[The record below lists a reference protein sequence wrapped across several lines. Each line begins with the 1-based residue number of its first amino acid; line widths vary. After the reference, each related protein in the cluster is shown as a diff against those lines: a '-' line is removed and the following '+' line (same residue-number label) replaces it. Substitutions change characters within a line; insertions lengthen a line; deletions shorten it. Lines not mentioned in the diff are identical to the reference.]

1 MTQYVV
7 YRHGRA
13 DAAQGADQ
21 GLPRKM
27 AVARVDAGG
36 PEEACRLAAREVSV
50 SPNQHLTAEPAADV
64 DAREQNLNRRV
75 EALPADPRPGP
86 EEPS

>member
-1 MTQYVV
+1 MQLYVV
-7 YRHGRA
+7 YRHGWA
-13 DAAQGADQ
+13 DAEQSAQD

-27 AVARVDAGG
+27 AVARVEADC

-50 SPNQHLTAEPAADV
+50 APNQHLSAEPAGEV

-75 EALPADPRPGP
+75 EALNAGPRPAAEDTP
-86 EEPS
+86 